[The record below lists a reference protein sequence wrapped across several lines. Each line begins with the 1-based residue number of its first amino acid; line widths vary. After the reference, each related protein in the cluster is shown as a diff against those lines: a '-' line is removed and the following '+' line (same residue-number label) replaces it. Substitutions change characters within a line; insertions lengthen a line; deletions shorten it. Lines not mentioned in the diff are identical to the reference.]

1 MSPPFSENKTHYAT
15 VIAAE
20 GVRQVAVAAAG
31 SSMSA
36 IRTAEIAYART
47 GLKSAIANGVETS
60 SWTMLLASLGVQT

>member
-1 MSPPFSENKTHYAT
+1 MSAPFNENKAHYAT
-15 VIAAE
+15 VVAAE

-36 IRTAEIAYART
+36 IRTAELAFART
-47 GLKSAIANGVETS
+47 GLKSAIANGVDAG